1 MKKLFFFLSIL
12 MLTASVNLFAQDLD
26 EILNNHFEV
35 IGQEQML
42 GFKTM
47 IINGKMVQMG
57 MEFPM
62 TIYQKRPNKARM
74 EAEIQ
79 GMKIIQAYNG
89 ETGWSVIPMTG
100 SMEPQDMGEDETKS
114 MKQMGDM
121 DGDLY
126 NWKEKGF
133 DLTLIG
139 EEEMEGTA
147 VFKIK
152 MVKPDGDEFIYYMD
166 AENFVVLRVDTKI
179 MVQGAEMETSS
190 TFSNFKSA
198 NGIIVA
204 HSVEQ
209 KMNGQLMMQMVL
221 DSMEVNQEISDD
233 IFDKPVSN

>member
-1 MKKLFFFLSIL
+1 
-12 MLTASVNLFAQDLD
+12 MLTASVNLIAQDLE

-35 IGQEQML
+35 IGQKQML
-42 GFKTM
+42 GFESM

-89 ETGWSVIPMTG
+89 EIGWSIIPMTG
-100 SMEPQDMGEDETKS
+100 SMEPLDMGEDETKS

-147 VFKIK
+147 VFKIN
-152 MVKPDGDEFIYYMD
+152 MVKPDGDEFIYYID

-179 MVQGAEMETSS
+179 IMQGAEMESSS
-190 TFSNFKSA
+190 TFSNFKPV
-198 NGIIVA
+198 NGIIMA

-221 DSMEVNQEISDD
+221 TSMEVNQKISDD
-233 IFDKPVSN
+233 IFEKPASN